1 MKNLFLV
8 FVATLMLS
16 APFAHARQNTG
27 GGSCTNKNDVP
38 GDFVNQCALAG
49 GSEVRCS
56 SGTPMCCVKD
66 AQGTRCYDDIKDVKR
81 RGPKAGA
88 GQPTPGKLAPP
99 AAPKTAPKQ
108 KAPGAAAPAP

>member
-1 MKNLFLV
+1 MKNMLFVLIAVLLV
-8 FVATLMLS
+8 SSYTVE
-16 APFAHARQNTG
+16 ARQNTAG
-27 GGSCTNKNDVP
+27 GTCTNKNDVP

-66 AQGTRCYDDIKDVKR
+66 SQGTRCYDTISDVKR

-88 GQPTPGKLAPP
+88 GQPTPGRVAPP
-99 AAPKTAPKQ
+99 APAKTLPKQ
-108 KAPGAAAPAP
+108 KAPGTAAPAP